1 MKHIPRN
8 KGAAIITAVIFFV
21 VISITMAVG
30 LSSPVVRE
38 YVTARDFE
46 KSKGAYYLS
55 EAGMEDAVYRLKT
68 AKTIGAQEVISLGG
82 NTATTTITTV
92 NPNTKAINSLGGI
105 LRNTRRV
112 KSTVT
117 TTTGESFMYGVWAGA
132 GGVYMSAGAT
142 ITGNLFS
149 AGPVC
154 GGTVNAGGECSTGSG
169 TNRITGTVISGGTSG
184 TNGTI
189 ANIINEETG
198 ASMYA
203 GNIRGSTITGN
214 AYCNTI
220 SGTTVGGVSTTTCQT
235 LTAQTA
241 SDLPITRADIVNW
254 ETIATNG
261 GTAGPC
267 SSGAGS
273 KYSIGGDSIVDLGPI
288 KIPCDLEINGNAGDG
303 VVVTLKGPI
312 WVTGNIRI
320 KNKVIIKI
328 DPVLEGQT
336 IVMIADKQSD
346 LINSSTISVEGNNLS
361 FTGAPGG
368 NSWIMLISEN
378 NGASLGNPS
387 EAIELEQ
394 GAAGDVLLYARQ
406 GDIKLSGD
414 ASVNEVTGYQITL
427 TSQANVTYSQGLQ
440 NALFTSGPGGA
451 WVVQD
456 WKEGQ

>member
-1 MKHIPRN
+1 MN
-8 KGAAIITAVIFFV
+8 KRRINHKRGAAIITAVIFFV
-21 VISITMAVG
+21 VISVTMAVG

-55 EAGMEDAVYRLKT
+55 EAGMEDAVYRVKKVLS
-68 AKTIGAQEVISLGG
+68 ISAQEVISLGG
-82 NTATTTITTV
+82 NTATTTITTESASRKTV
-92 NPNTKAINSLGGI
+92 SSLGDI

-112 KSTVT
+112 KSTIT
-117 TTTGESFMYGVWAGA
+117 TTTGESFMYGVWAGP
-132 GGVYMSAGAT
+132 GGVYMSANAT

-154 GGTVNAGGECSTGSG
+154 GGATSGATCTGGSG
-169 TNRITGTVISGGTSG
+169 TNVITGTVISGGTTG

-189 ANIINEETG
+189 ANIINQTD

-203 GNIRGSTITGN
+203 GNIKGSTISGN

-220 SGTTVGGVSTTTCQT
+220 SNSSTTTCQT

-241 SDLPITRADIVNW
+241 SDLPISRADIVNW

-261 GTAGPC
+261 GSVTCTG
-267 SSGAGS
+267 G
-273 KYSIGGDSIVDLGPI
+273 KYIIGGTSNVNFGP
-288 KIPCDLEINGNAGDG
+288 KKVPCDLEITGTSGSG
-303 VVVTLKGPI
+303 PTVTLQGPI
-312 WVTGNIRI
+312 WVTGNIKI
-320 KNKVIIKI
+320 KNKVTIKI
-328 DPVLEGQT
+328 DPALEGQT

-346 LINSSTISVEGNNLS
+346 LINSSTVSVEGNELS

-394 GAAGDVLLYARQ
+394 GAAGDVLLYARL

-427 TSQANVTYSQGLQ
+427 TSNANVTYSTGLQ

>member
-1 MKHIPRN
+1 MNKHRIGHNR
-8 KGAAIITAVIFFV
+8 GAAIITAIIFFV
-21 VISITMAVG
+21 VISVTMAVG

-55 EAGMEDAVYRLKT
+55 EAGMEDAVYRVKKVLS
-68 AKTIGAQEVISLGG
+68 IGSQEVITLGG
-82 NTATTTITTV
+82 NTATTTITV
-92 NPNTKAINSLGGI
+92 DSSTKKTIGSLGDI

-112 KSTVT
+112 RSTIT
-117 TTTGESFMYGVWAGA
+117 TTTGESFMYGVWAGP
-132 GGVYMSAGAT
+132 GGVYMSANAT

-154 GGTVNAGGECSTGSG
+154 GGATSGATCTGGSG
-169 TNRITGTVISGGTSG
+169 TNVITGTVISGGTTG

-189 ANIINEETG
+189 ANIINQGT

-203 GNIRGSTITGN
+203 GDIKGSTISGS

-220 SGTTVGGVSTTTCQT
+220 STSSTTTCQT

-241 SDLPITRADIVNW
+241 SDLPITRADIENW
-254 ETIATNG
+254 ETIAANG
-261 GTAGPC
+261 GTASPC
-267 SSGAGS
+267 TGG
-273 KYSIGGDSIVDLGPI
+273 KYSIGGTSNVDLGPI
-288 KIPCDLEINGNAGDG
+288 KVPCDLEITGTAGSG
-303 VVVTLKGPI
+303 PTITLKGPI
-312 WVTGNIRI
+312 WVTGNIKI
-320 KNKVIIKI
+320 KNKVTIKI
-328 DPVLEGQT
+328 DPALLGQT

-346 LINSSTISVEGNNLS
+346 LINSSTISVEGNELS

-394 GAAGDVLLYARQ
+394 GAAGDVLLYARL

-414 ASVNEVTGYQITL
+414 ASVNEVTGYKITL
-427 TSQANVTYSQGLQ
+427 TSQANVTYSTGLQ